1 MGLGIVDGY
10 LVGVVIV
17 VPLAVGRHCYVLR
30 RMYFVVLLF
39 LCYILLFVRLKRIL
53 FIDVEKIPKNPAK
66 SMRAT
71 LACLFTCVCIAHVL

>member
-1 MGLGIVDGY
+1 MDGY

-17 VPLAVGRHCYVLR
+17 VPLALCLHCYVLR
-30 RMYFVVLLF
+30 SYVFCRVAIFVLYSF
-39 LCYILLFVRLKRIL
+39 ICASKRIL
-53 FIDVEKIPKNPAK
+53 FYRCRKDSKKSCK